1 MEEMP
6 LLLQEATRQVHTEFH
21 KELQNPFREE
31 ANWKVVCKQWPPQ
44 WVSHGYCGSCGRTGI
59 WVSQAFLMFSIVQFF
74 LGLPTR
80 LLSGTFGKARE
91 EAKVTW
97 CWGWALGL
105 RRMCPR
111 SLRRVKSMIFRRG
124 PSWGEPTASFAFWN
138 TNSLVLFLL
147 INFVCTCKILRRPFS
162 WNVFRSRPTDS
173 VDSNDSKPYST
184 RLVMTALNTSS
195 FHFV

>member
-1 MEEMP
+1 MAASMSFSRI
-6 LLLQEATRQVHTEFH
+6 LRFLWSNGRFG
-21 KELQNPFREE
+21 
-31 ANWKVVCKQWPPQ
+31 
-44 WVSHGYCGSCGRTGI
+44 WVGSTFCR
-59 WVSQAFLMFSIVQFF
+59 VSQAFLMFSIVQSFP
-74 LGLPTR
+74 GLPTL

-111 SLRRVKSMIFRRG
+111 SLRRLVSNTSVKGMIFLRG

-147 INFVCTCKILRRPFS
+147 INVVVCICKNLRRPFS

-173 VDSNDSKPYST
+173 VDSNDSNQYST

-195 FHFV
+195 FHFVLQFALFHLIPENIKTFEHRHC

>member
-1 MEEMP
+1 MADSMSFSRI
-6 LLLQEATRQVHTEFH
+6 LRF
-21 KELQNPFREE
+21 
-31 ANWKVVCKQWPPQ
+31 QWSNGRFG
-44 WVSHGYCGSCGRTGI
+44 WVGSTFCR
-59 WVSQAFLMFSIVQFF
+59 VSQAFLMFSIVQSFP
-74 LGLPTR
+74 GLPTL

-105 RRMCPR
+105 RRMCSR
-111 SLRRVKSMIFRRG
+111 SLRRLVSNTSVKGMIFLRG

-147 INFVCTCKILRRPFS
+147 INVVCKCKILRRPFS

-173 VDSNDSKPYST
+173 VDSNDSNPYST

-195 FHFV
+195 FHFVLHFAFF